1 MTNLSKSDARVR
13 ILNDKIENLAAT
25 IETMVTPTQC
35 DIILD
40 RLFTLTR
47 PLRQEAGVCRVA
59 FDRIRTMLN
68 NTTPEKFI
76 MANMEA

>member
-1 MTNLSKSDARVR
+1 MTNLSKTDARVR
-13 ILNDKIENLAAT
+13 ILNDKIETLATT
-25 IETMVTPTQC
+25 IESMVTPTQC

-47 PLRQEAGVCRVA
+47 PLRQESGVCRVA